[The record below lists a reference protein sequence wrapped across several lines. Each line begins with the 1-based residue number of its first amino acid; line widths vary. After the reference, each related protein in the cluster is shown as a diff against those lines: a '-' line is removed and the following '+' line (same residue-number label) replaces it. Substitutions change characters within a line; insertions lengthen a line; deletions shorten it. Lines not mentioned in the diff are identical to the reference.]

1 MARKPRK
8 ARVEGE
14 KAEALKALEASEADD
29 AAEEA
34 RNNDEPLA
42 DENGPE
48 PEDLSEAPKLA
59 NPVPGD
65 DGDALDR
72 IGASFRERFP
82 EDWENIRLCPL
93 QHGIP
98 AMADILRGR
107 G

>member
-1 MARKPRK
+1 MAKKARIEGAATAKPR
-8 ARVEGE
+8 R
-14 KAEALKALEASEADD
+14 ASRHEFVQPAMI
-29 AAEEA
+29 AQEEA
-34 RNNDEPLA
+34 KREEPPA
-42 DENGPE
+42 
-48 PEDLSEAPKLA
+48 EAPKLA

-65 DGDALDR
+65 DGEALER

-98 AMADILRGR
+98 AMADLLRGR